1 MSLEDNTMIELTD
14 NAVKHIETFMK
25 ENAKD
30 VTGKLFRVYVE
41 GGGCSGFQ
49 YGFTFDQAKEDDEK
63 VSVKDKIT
71 VLVDPMSINF
81 LSGSVLD
88 YIDDFRGAGFVVK
101 NPNAS
106 STCSCGMS
114 FSV

>member
-1 MSLEDNTMIELTD
+1 MLELTE
-14 NAVKHIETFMK
+14 AAKKHIRVFSK

-30 VTGKLFRVYVE
+30 VSGKAFRIFVE

-49 YGFTFDQAKEDDEK
+49 YGFTFDDKKDDDEI
-63 VSVKDKIT
+63 VKIDSDLT
-71 VLVDPMSINF
+71 VLIDSMSINF
-81 LSGSVLD
+81 LEGSTLD
-88 YIDDFRGAGFVVK
+88 YIDDFRGAGFLVK
-101 NPNAS
+101 NPNAQ